1 MAVKL
6 LLVDDEEDLLTL
18 LRFVL
23 EQMGYQ
29 VATAANGKIA
39 LDILDK
45 AGATAPETLPSVIIS
60 DVMMPEMDG
69 FSLVNAL
76 AERDYT
82 KHVPVIIMTAKG
94 KTRDLFQASAEVAA
108 FVEKPF
114 EPKTLREIIESL
126 LKK

>member
-29 VATAANGKIA
+29 VAIAANGRVA
-39 LDILDK
+39 LEVLDK
-45 AGATAPETLPSVIIS
+45 AGETAPETLPDVIIS

-82 KHVPVIIMTAKG
+82 KHIPVVIMTAKG

-114 EPKTLREIIESL
+114 EPKNLKEIIENL

>member
-6 LLVDDEEDLLTL
+6 LLVDDEEDLITL

-29 VATAANGKIA
+29 VSSAPHGKAALA
-39 LDILDK
+39 FLDK
-45 AGATAPETLPSVIIS
+45 AAQEAPDTLPDVIIS

-69 FSLVNAL
+69 FSMVNAL
-76 AERDYT
+76 AERDHA
-82 KHVPVIIMTAKG
+82 KHIPVIIMTAKG
-94 KTRDLFQASAEVAA
+94 KTRDLFQTSAEVAA
-108 FVEKPF
+108 FIEKPF
-114 EPKTLREIIESL
+114 EPKKLKELVDNL